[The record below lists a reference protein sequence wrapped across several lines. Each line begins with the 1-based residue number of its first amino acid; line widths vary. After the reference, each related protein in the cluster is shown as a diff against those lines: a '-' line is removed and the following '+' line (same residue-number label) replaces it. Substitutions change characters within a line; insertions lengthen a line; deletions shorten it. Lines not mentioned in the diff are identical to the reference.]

1 MSYYNQ
7 ETERLTLRKMN
18 RGDINDWMAFFI
30 DNPLEI
36 YVGIDVSLD
45 PQTKTT
51 NWIDLQLKRYASGDF
66 GHLAAIE
73 KETGRL
79 IGVGG
84 LIKRVV
90 NSKKELEIAYSI
102 IPAYWGNG
110 YATEIAKQMKKY
122 AIQHKLSDSLIS
134 IISEENVAS
143 KNVASKNGMKNSE
156 NTLYLGMK
164 VDIYRVEC
172 EEI

>member
-7 ETERLTLRKMN
+7 ETERLTLRKMK
-18 RGDINDWMAFFI
+18 REDIHDWMEFFI

-45 PQTKTT
+45 SKTKAT
-51 NWIDLQLKRYASGDF
+51 NWVELQLKRYASNDF

-102 IPAYWGNG
+102 IPGYWGNG

-122 AIQHKLSDSLIS
+122 AIQNKLSDSLIS
-134 IISEENVAS
+134 IISEENIAS

-156 NTLYLGMK
+156 NTIYQGMK